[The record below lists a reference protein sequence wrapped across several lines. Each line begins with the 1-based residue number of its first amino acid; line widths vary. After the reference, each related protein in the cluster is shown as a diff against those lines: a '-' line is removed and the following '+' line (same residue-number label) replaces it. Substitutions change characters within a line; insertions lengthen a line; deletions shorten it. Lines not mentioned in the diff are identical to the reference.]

1 MAQKIKLV
9 LSTAL
14 VVLLTGLLLF
24 SQQYWQLDLADLNLT
39 KHVTTEYNQL
49 VLFKGVTFL
58 GKTLFLVV
66 LGFLLGNETN
76 LRYVRAIKLWLAT
89 VVTSLALQVVA
100 LYLNDSFSVSDLYN
114 SLLPVLRNTYPLA
127 SGVLIGL
134 CCLKKADEYFLKLS
148 WKQILVIVII
158 MTGLPTIFGQDP
170 FGIWNGTGLTF
181 GLVMFLV
188 GAVIA
193 KKPVE
198 IKAWPA
204 LAISSIAGI
213 FYLLLNYWMPY
224 ISHDIHGDYSTAGRF
239 LNNGVL
245 PAVIFAVFMGM
256 AILPYFK
263 EIKRSWRLVL
273 ANFAYVGLLL
283 ATNGVILAVT
293 KAQLDKKYPNTASL
307 IKVHAAFSQSMHQL
321 GWLII
326 ATLILSALAYLPV
339 NRRLESNWTNFDLV
353 NVLRAVRNW
362 SRKNKRYLWGILGA
376 TILSYSSFLF
386 VSPNFKITLN
396 MGPTYSAWHYIFLA
410 RPMMIWLNALI
421 IIALWGII
429 FGLTNRYWVSTLGVA
444 IGMLVLFVTEN
455 IKVGIRNEPIL
466 PSEIVMLKA
475 INELLHM
482 ATTPVLVGGAVG
494 LGLGISLIV
503 YMERKYPQ
511 PGIKWLTRVVLVS
524 VSCLFFSSS
533 LFLNP

>member
-1 MAQKIKLV
+1 
-9 LSTAL
+9 
-14 VVLLTGLLLF
+14 
-24 SQQYWQLDLADLNLT
+24 
-39 KHVTTEYNQL
+39 
-49 VLFKGVTFL
+49 
-58 GKTLFLVV
+58 
-66 LGFLLGNETN
+66 
-76 LRYVRAIKLWLAT
+76 
-89 VVTSLALQVVA
+89 
-100 LYLNDSFSVSDLYN
+100 
-114 SLLPVLRNTYPLA
+114 
-127 SGVLIGL
+127 
-134 CCLKKADEYFLKLS
+134 
-148 WKQILVIVII
+148 

-181 GLVMFLV
+181 GVVMFLV

-239 LNNGVL
+239 LNNGAL

-263 EIKRSWRLVL
+263 EMKRRWRLVL
-273 ANFAYVGLLL
+273 ANFAYIGLLL
-283 ATNGVILAVT
+283 ATNNVILAVT
-293 KAQLDKKYPNTASL
+293 KAQFDKKYSNAASL
-307 IKVHAAFSQSMHQL
+307 IKAHAAFNQSMHQL

-326 ATLILSALAYLPV
+326 ATLILSALAYIPV
-339 NRRLESNWTNFDLV
+339 NRSLERNWTNFDLV
-353 NVLRAVRNW
+353 NVLRTVRNW

-376 TILSYSSFLF
+376 IILSYSSFLF

-396 MGPTYSAWHYIFLA
+396 MGLTYSAWHYIFLA

-429 FGLTNRYWVSTLGVA
+429 FGMTNRYWVSTLGVA
-444 IGMLVLFVTEN
+444 ISMLVLFVTEN

-494 LGLGISLIV
+494 LGLGIGLIV

-511 PGIKWLTRVVLVS
+511 PGTKWMTRLILIV

-533 LFLNP
+533 LLLNHNKGRVHTISLALGNDPTFYNQLLGVQQNGPLLQFLDNVDIQVMEKPADYS

>member
-1 MAQKIKLV
+1 MSQKIKLV
-9 LSTAL
+9 LSTTL

-24 SQQYWQLDLADLNLT
+24 TQQYWQLDLADLNLT

-198 IKAWPA
+198 IKAWLA
-204 LAISSIAGI
+204 LAISLIAGI

-239 LNNGVL
+239 LNNGAL
-245 PAVIFAVFMGM
+245 PAVIFSVFMGM

-263 EIKRSWRLVL
+263 EMKRRWRLVL
-273 ANFAYVGLLL
+273 ANFAYIGLLL
-283 ATNGVILAVT
+283 ATNNVILAVT

-326 ATLILSALAYLPV
+326 TTRCFS
-339 NRRLESNWTNFDLV
+339 
-353 NVLRAVRNW
+353 
-362 SRKNKRYLWGILGA
+362 
-376 TILSYSSFLF
+376 
-386 VSPNFKITLN
+386 
-396 MGPTYSAWHYIFLA
+396 
-410 RPMMIWLNALI
+410 
-421 IIALWGII
+421 
-429 FGLTNRYWVSTLGVA
+429 
-444 IGMLVLFVTEN
+444 
-455 IKVGIRNEPIL
+455 L
-466 PSEIVMLKA
+466 PS
-475 INELLHM
+475 
-482 ATTPVLVGGAVG
+482 
-494 LGLGISLIV
+494 
-503 YMERKYPQ
+503 
-511 PGIKWLTRVVLVS
+511 
-524 VSCLFFSSS
+524 C
-533 LFLNP
+533 